1 MRKQA
6 KGTVKERM
14 NRGSMTVEAVFVMTM
29 LLIILMWMLQR
40 TIAMHQQTVKTAEMQ
55 WIEISEAADRFRM
68 IFWGQEWLP

>member
-29 LLIILMWMLQR
+29 LLIILMWM
-40 TIAMHQQTVKTAEMQ
+40 
-55 WIEISEAADRFRM
+55 D
-68 IFWGQEWLP
+68 